1 MNSVNYAQIW
11 QLALPQVIV
20 VVAALIALAVDL
32 LWLRTRPLGIR
43 FTVAAI
49 LGSAGCIVAIARIV
63 LFPVQANVLDGTLL
77 ANPLTHLVQIA
88 LLVLAIV
95 TLLMA
100 TNSRFTDHV
109 GEFVLLILV
118 ATVGSMF
125 LASSQDL
132 LVIFISLELLS
143 LSLYILTAFDKHRPH
158 SSEAALKYFL
168 FGGMSAA
175 FLLFGFS
182 LLYGLSNSTSLA
194 RIADAIHASAGSPLN
209 PLLLIAIVT
218 TVIGFGF
225 KVAAFPFHFWAPDV
239 YQGAPAPSAAFIA
252 SSSKVASFFIFF
264 QVLAIGF
271 AGAEGSAAWLH
282 FTAGWAPVVA
292 GVAALSM
299 VLGNLV
305 AIVQRSVR
313 RLLAYSAIA
322 HAGYML
328 LAIVAHTQQSLS
340 ALLYY
345 VFTYALA
352 TLGAFGVVAIVEQQT
367 GGDRMA
373 NFDGLSRR
381 APILSACMFVFLL
394 SLAGIPPLAGFLG
407 KFYLFVSVLHSG
419 PGLLW
424 LIVLAIAMSA
434 VSLYYYLQVLKRI
447 YVANP
452 SDRVANA
459 SADAATIRTPILSQA
474 IVVLLAAGVVLFGC
488 APHLLLQWIDAAIR
502 ATGF

>member
-1 MNSVNYAQIW
+1 MSTVNYAQLW

-32 LWLRTRPLGIR
+32 LLLRARATQTR

-49 LGSAGCIVAIARIV
+49 LGSLGCILAIGRIV
-63 LFPVQANVLDGTLL
+63 LSPAQANVLDGTLL

-100 TNSRFTDHV
+100 TNSGFTEHV
-109 GEFVLLILV
+109 GEFVLLVLV

-125 LASSQDL
+125 LVSSQDL

-182 LLYGLSNSTSLA
+182 LLYGLSNSTSLP
-194 RIADAIHASAGSPLN
+194 RIADTIHASAAAGSPLN

-264 QVLAIGF
+264 QVLAVGF

-282 FTAGWAPVVA
+282 FTTRLGPCACRCCRALHGAGKSSRHRPEQRSTPA
-292 GVAALSM
+292 GLLRHCPRRLHAARHCGPHAAKSRRTALLRLHLCAGYS
-299 VLGNLV
+299 G
-305 AIVQRSVR
+305 SVR
-313 RLLAYSAIA
+313 RCLDRRTANRRRSP
-322 HAGYML
+322 G
-328 LAIVAHTQQSLS
+328 
-340 ALLYY
+340 AL
-345 VFTYALA
+345 
-352 TLGAFGVVAIVEQQT
+352 
-367 GGDRMA
+367 
-373 NFDGLSRR
+373 
-381 APILSACMFVFLL
+381 
-394 SLAGIPPLAGFLG
+394 
-407 KFYLFVSVLHSG
+407 
-419 PGLLW
+419 
-424 LIVLAIAMSA
+424 
-434 VSLYYYLQVLKRI
+434 
-447 YVANP
+447 
-452 SDRVANA
+452 
-459 SADAATIRTPILSQA
+459 
-474 IVVLLAAGVVLFGC
+474 
-488 APHLLLQWIDAAIR
+488 
-502 ATGF
+502 

>member
-1 MNSVNYAQIW
+1 M
-11 QLALPQVIV
+11 
-20 VVAALIALAVDL
+20 
-32 LWLRTRPLGIR
+32 TTR
-43 FTVAAI
+43 FTVAAL
-49 LGSAGCIVAIARIV
+49 LGSLGCVLAIARIV
-63 LFPVQANVLDGTLL
+63 LSPAQANVLDGTLL

-100 TNSRFTDHV
+100 TNSRFTSHV

-125 LASSQDL
+125 LVSSQDL

-182 LLYGLSNSTSLA
+182 LLYGLSNSTSLP

-264 QVLAIGF
+264 QVLAVGF
-271 AGAEGSAAWLH
+271 AGAEGSAAWMH
-282 FTAGWAPVVA
+282 FTTGWVPVLAV
-292 GVAALSM
+292 VAALSM

-328 LAIVAHTQQSLS
+328 LAIVAHTQQSLG

-345 VFTYALA
+345 VVTYALA

-367 GGDRMA
+367 GGDRLA
-373 NFDGLSRR
+373 HFDGLSRR
-381 APILSACMFVFLL
+381 APVLSACMFVFLL
-394 SLAGIPPLAGFLG
+394 SLAGIPPLAGFFG

-452 SDRVANA
+452 SDGVANA
-459 SADAATIRTPILSQA
+459 SADATTIRTPILSQA
-474 IVVLLAAGVVLFGC
+474 IVVLLAVGVVLFGC